1 MTYVIIL
8 GVLTGIQILLL
19 YINPTIIT
27 ATGAIITT
35 LMLFASM
42 MMTTLSHHR

>member
-35 LMLFASM
+35 LMLFASFGAM
-42 MMTTLSHHR
+42 PTNA